1 MSDTLNIRPAT
12 SDDLEK
18 VLDLYRHLTGDEK
31 CPLDLAEE
39 NFARF
44 QKFEGSAI
52 LLGEI
57 GGEPVTSCVLVIVP
71 NLSRGGRPYAL
82 IENVVTHAG
91 HRGMGYGKLILEAA
105 SNRAWDRDCYK
116 VMLMTGS
123 RRPSTL
129 GFYESAGFEQ
139 SKTGFQKR
147 RLPAR
152 PD

>member
-1 MSDTLNIRPAT
+1 MSDTLNIRPAA

-18 VLDLYRHLTGDEK
+18 LLELYRHLTSDET
-31 CPLDLAEE
+31 CPLTLAQE
-39 NFARF
+39 NFAQF
-44 QKFEGSAI
+44 QQFEGSAI

-57 GGEPVTSCVLVIVP
+57 GGEPVTSCVLVVVP
-71 NLSRGGRPYAL
+71 NLTRGGRPYAL

-91 HRGMGYGKLILEAA
+91 HRGKGYGKRILEAA
-105 SNRAWDRDCYK
+105 SNRAWERNCYK

-123 RRPSTL
+123 KRASTL

-147 RLPAR
+147 RLAVR
-152 PD
+152 LD